1 MKSIKLFK
9 VIFTNLVLATVLS
22 CSFTG
27 CSNDNSTSQSTN
39 TASQETTQPKKHTGP
54 MVNKETCGVNWE
66 NQFYIFENDSLQ
78 IIEPWQRCFQREGTL
93 DDKEFWS
100 EPRIMFVK
108 KKPDYKDQRV
118 NPSIFSMR
126 LDGTDIRLVLRWDEL
141 AAGDNGNMYHKPV
154 RSPDNRYIAYSYV
167 TDGQFSKMLYD
178 IREHKRIKL
187 IDGGAKSNFIWTPD
201 SENLIFYVDDDMK
214 NYHLPT
220 QIMTDRPFVY
230 SSGGSL
236 YLLEDGKTFMAARYS
251 RLDFS
256 DFQGNKIKTIKL
268 PHIDRENHDKWD
280 FEEFFPYNKYFY
292 YSNNLLG
299 YVYDIEKQE
308 VVYTYPD
315 DRKSPVSGVVIKPMS
330 TKYMFNSRK
339 DGGYVEHDF
348 STNERKVLIP
358 NFSISLPTLINYK
371 PGDK

>member
-27 CSNDNSTSQSTN
+27 CSNDNSTSQATN
-39 TASQETTQPKKHTGP
+39 TASQETTQPKKYTGP

-66 NQFYIFENDSLQ
+66 NQFYIFENDTLQ
-78 IIEPWQRCFQREGTL
+78 IIEPWQRCFQREGAL

-141 AAGDNGNMYHKPV
+141 AAGDSGNMYHKPV

-178 IREHKRIKL
+178 IKDHKRIKL

-201 SENLIFYVDDDMK
+201 SENLIFYVDDKMK

-220 QIMTDRPFVY
+220 KTMTDRPFVY

-256 DFQGNKIKTIKL
+256 NFEGNKIKTIKL
-268 PHIDRENHDKWD
+268 PHIDREKHDKWD
-280 FEEFFPYNKYFY
+280 CELFSPHNNYFY
-292 YSNNLLG
+292 YCNNFLG
-299 YVYDIEKQE
+299 YIFDIANKKIF
-308 VVYTYPD
+308 YTYQD
-315 DRKSPVSGVVIKPMS
+315 DRNAPGGWPFLLPNS
-330 TKYMFNSRK
+330 TKMIFYGRK
-339 DGGYVEHDF
+339 EHGLVEHDF
-348 STNERKVLIP
+348 VSGSRKLLVP
-358 NFSISLPTLINYK
+358 NFGITFPSLINYK
-371 PGDK
+371 QTNK